1 MPAKRFLERKI
12 MPTYDEFQFIIDAM
26 IAITTNSHYDG
37 SNIFSEPTQ
46 SIRKKIMESID
57 LCRKY
62 QKGE

>member
-1 MPAKRFLERKI
+1 